1 MTGPARLV
9 LLVRCAACGG
19 EFDTGIRI
27 DRRNFA
33 RATLASNY
41 HRCSRC
47 GHRGT
52 YHKEDYLPRD
62 APGRHDAPAGGGDA
76 APPG

>member
-1 MTGPARLV
+1 MTRLA
-9 LLVRCAACGG
+9 LLVRCGACGR

-41 HRCSRC
+41 HVCPAC
-47 GHRGT
+47 GARGT
-52 YHKEDYLPRD
+52 YHKEDYVTKEDAGARD
-62 APGRHDAPAGGGDA
+62 APAN
-76 APPG
+76 PGSA